1 MTEDEI
7 VGLHYQF
14 NGHELEQGPGDG
26 EQQESLAC
34 CSPLGCKES
43 DTVEKQNN
51 KKYLT
56 HQQISGLNFY

>member
-1 MTEDEI
+1 MTEDEM

-51 KKYLT
+51 NYA
-56 HQQISGLNFY
+56 Y

>member
-1 MTEDEI
+1 MAQDEM

-34 CSPLGCKES
+34 CSLWDIKES
-43 DTVEKQNN
+43 DMTE
-51 KKYLT
+51 
-56 HQQISGLNFY
+56 